1 MANERKLTRSSL
13 NDIAPNNSDKAV
25 RESKNGK
32 RQQLKPVV
40 KSKATIKKR
49 TMFDKVKDAFVGD
62 HDSIGDFIL
71 YDVAV
76 PAFRNTMS
84 DLGVGIVEGI
94 FGNTRSNGRGRG
106 VVRDRGRSYISYNSI
121 DEGRRGYGRDRD
133 SRSARARHDFDNVIF
148 GSRNEAED
156 VLSHLVD
163 LTLEYG
169 EASVR
174 EFYELSGVDTNYTD
188 DKYGWTNLRDAYVNR
203 TRDGHVIIF
212 PQTKVL

>member
-1 MANERKLTRSSL
+1 MAEERKLTRSSL
-13 NDIAPNNSDKAV
+13 NDIAPNNSDRA
-25 RESKNGK
+25 RRAQESSAKK
-32 RQQLKPVV
+32 KLKPVV
-40 KSKATIKKR
+40 TNKATVKKR
-49 TMFDKVKDAFVGD
+49 TAWDKIKDAFIGEN
-62 HDSIGDFIL
+62 DSVGDFIL

-84 DLGVGIVEGI
+84 DLGVGIIEGL
-94 FGNTRSNGRGRG
+94 FGNSSYNSRGRRGG

-121 DEGRRGYGRDRD
+121 DDGRSRRD
-133 SRSARARHDFDNVIF
+133 SNRSSRARHDFDNIIF
-148 GSRNEAED
+148 TTRNEAED

-174 EFYELSGVDTNYTD
+174 EFYELSGIEANYTD

-203 TRDGHVIIF
+203 SRDGHIIIF
-212 PQTKVL
+212 PATRVL